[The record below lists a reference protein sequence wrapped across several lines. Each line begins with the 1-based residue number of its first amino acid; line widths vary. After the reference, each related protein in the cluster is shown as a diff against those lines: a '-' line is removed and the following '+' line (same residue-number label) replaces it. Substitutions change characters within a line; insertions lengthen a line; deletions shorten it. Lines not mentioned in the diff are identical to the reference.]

1 MSVSSDNHIVNEP
14 ATIYGNTSYMD
25 VMNYLHSV
33 SLSANVKRKVVHRL
47 NQELTEPALAAA
59 YEKVDTLSILCDG
72 WAGDGSSA
80 ISSQVIRNLKQVLLI
95 SENAD
100 WEEWYFAP
108 DVNGTIGLQSKTH
121 RALISLGENEFSYYS
136 VIAGETVSGNHL
148 PFSPESF
155 LETMHRIA

>member
-1 MSVSSDNHIVNEP
+1 
-14 ATIYGNTSYMD
+14 MD
-25 VMNYLHSV
+25 VMNYIHSMPI
-33 SLSANVKRKVVHRL
+33 SANVKRKVAHRL

-59 YEKVDTLSILCDG
+59 YEKIEELGYLRDG
-72 WAGDGSSA
+72 WAGEGSFA
-80 ISSQVIRNLKQVLLI
+80 ISPQVICNLKRVLLI

-100 WEEWYFAP
+100 WEEWQFAP
-108 DVNGTIGLQSKTH
+108 DVNATVGLQSKTH

-148 PFSPESF
+148 PFSPESI